1 MFEDIVILCHI
12 LWEVLWGLRR
22 LQHMFHFLS
31 LSLSSLSV
39 GLLAV
44 SQSRPLN
51 MTLCFPVKPNYQCR
65 LHDSWT
71 DLVANY
77 SATQPQL
84 LWTNSP
90 GQTVHLHALEMDV
103 YEIFE
108 APELKQ
114 CNASL
119 YKHGRNMMKNEHQ
132 SSFNEQQSEASW
144 KNRLSV
150 ICFSYMGRHL
160 FLPCTSQQGLFPSS
174 LSHLLFRWVWRE
186 QVIDGMWMPPL
197 HWCWMCLT
205 SQHEIDCREQEFNSL
220 PNYLDLLT
228 ADGMVAICSYCAPHA
243 FVDRSKANRAEEI
256 SAGRWASRGC
266 EFWRAPNQYKFHLTC
281 PWLLVTRAIW
291 IFQISLVGVLIFL
304 S

>member
-1 MFEDIVILCHI
+1 MCWLGPVDAPELREQFEDVWRYCHI
-12 LWEVLWGLRR
+12 VSYSVRSTMGTSQTSTYVSLSLCLP
-22 LQHMFHFLS
+22 LS
-31 LSLSSLSV
+31 LSLLSV

-84 LWTNSP
+84 LWTNPP

-119 YKHGRNMMKNEHQ
+119 YKHVWNMMKHEHQ
-132 SSFNEQQSEASW
+132 NSFNEQQSEASW
-144 KNRLSV
+144 KNRLLV

-174 LSHLLFRWVWRE
+174 LSHLLFGWVWRE

-197 HWCWMCLT
+197 HWCWNV
-205 SQHEIDCREQEFNSL
+205 FNIATWDRL
-220 PNYLDLLT
+220 P
-228 ADGMVAICSYCAPHA
+228 
-243 FVDRSKANRAEEI
+243 R
-256 SAGRWASRGC
+256 
-266 EFWRAPNQYKFHLTC
+266 
-281 PWLLVTRAIW
+281 TR
-291 IFQISLVGVLIFL
+291 VL
-304 S
+304 